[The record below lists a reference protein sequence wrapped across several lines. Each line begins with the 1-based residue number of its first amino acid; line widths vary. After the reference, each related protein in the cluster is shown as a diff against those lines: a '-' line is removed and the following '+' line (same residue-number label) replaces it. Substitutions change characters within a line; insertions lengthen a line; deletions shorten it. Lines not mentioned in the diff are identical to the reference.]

1 MEFIRCIEQRLEELD
16 LRPSSAEQRFDLPAD
31 TIRNVLRSAANKD
44 RKNAGPTLSKV
55 KEICDALGLELYFGP
70 PRSVPEDVTA
80 DRERFATVARY
91 AASAAAGGGTI
102 NLDAEPVD
110 HLAFSRDWLIKGGIQ
125 PEHCILITARGD
137 SMAPAISDGDLVMID
152 RRKTE
157 IQSGKVYV
165 YNDPTDGTRVKR
177 LEVIPGSAV
186 IVRSDSHDQ
195 KSFPPEFHTG
205 DAMNTISQNVLGEV
219 IWSGH
224 TWK

>member
-1 MEFIRCIEQRLEELD
+1 
-16 LRPSSAEQRFDLPAD
+16 
-31 TIRNVLRSAANKD
+31 
-44 RKNAGPTLSKV
+44 
-55 KEICDALGLELYFGP
+55 
-70 PRSVPEDVTA
+70 
-80 DRERFATVARY
+80 
-91 AASAAAGGGTI
+91 
-102 NLDAEPVD
+102 
-110 HLAFSRDWLIKGGIQ
+110 
-125 PEHCILITARGD
+125 
-137 SMAPAISDGDLVMID
+137 MID